1 MDIHLDQ
8 DEVEAIQHITDPI
21 EECLGLSNDYF
32 SYKKE
37 KEDLTEGNGLNA
49 VWFLMQKDDV
59 SEEEALEQVK
69 NKILSLENVHSAA
82 IAELMGKNALSA
94 EMQRYLTFF
103 RLAHGGLH
111 LFHTTTTRYGLVVK
125 QKPSTWWVLILRA
138 VTVVFAVA
146 CIMVWFSKSGIRGIH
161 GFI

>member
-1 MDIHLDQ
+1 MDIHLNK
-8 DEVEAIQHITDPI
+8 DEVKAIQHITDPI
-21 EECLGLSNDYF
+21 EECMGLSNDYF

-82 IAELMGKNALSA
+82 IAEIMEKNALSA
-94 EMQRYLTFF
+94 EMQ
-103 RLAHGGLH
+103 
-111 LFHTTTTRYGLVVK
+111 LFYTTTTRYGLVVK

>member
-1 MDIHLDQ
+1 MDIRLDQ
-8 DEVEAIQHITDPI
+8 DEIEAIQHITDPI
-21 EECLGLSNDYF
+21 EECMGLSNDYF
-32 SYKKE
+32 SFNKE
-37 KEDLTEGNGLNA
+37 REDLRQGNGLNS
-49 VWFLMQKDDV
+49 VWFLVQKEGI

-69 NKILSLENVHSAA
+69 SKVLSLEKNHNTAV
-82 IAELMGKNALSA
+82 AELMEKDALTA

-111 LFHTTTTRYGLVVK
+111 VFHTTTTRYGLVVN

-138 VTVVFAVA
+138 MTVVIAIA
-146 CIMVWFSKSGIRGIH
+146 AIMAWFSKSGIWGIH